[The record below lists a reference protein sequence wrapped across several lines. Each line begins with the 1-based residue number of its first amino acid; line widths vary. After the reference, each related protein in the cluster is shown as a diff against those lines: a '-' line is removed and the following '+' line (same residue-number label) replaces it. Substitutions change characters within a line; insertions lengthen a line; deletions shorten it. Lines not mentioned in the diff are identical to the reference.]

1 MHANMHL
8 KMPKYALKT
17 PKYALKTPKY
27 ALKQHLFIKIHGFT
41 VKLTE

>member
-41 VKLTE
+41 VKFIE